1 MKLSGFTLFDAKL
14 TLCKLLFLVNCAQH
28 YCRFTYSLFTIHCT
42 RAQLLLGHTL
52 WVWSWSLLV
61 SMTTKRHGVVHKQE
75 CTYWMLSSWPLTVP
89 LSGNK
94 HRDFE
99 ITFSCCFLSWS
110 SLLCRKS
117 VEAERG
123 SPSLTRTTKANRIS
137 DMLLGGFYEN
147 TSWTQSRWK
156 IQIIIKNNNYKHMSV
171 ACLMKRIFQMYRLWM

>member
-1 MKLSGFTLFDAKL
+1 MCNFRFTLFDAKL
-14 TLCKLLFLVNCAQH
+14 NLCKHLFWVNSAQH
-28 YCRFTYSLFTIHCT
+28 YCCLFTIHCS
-42 RAQLLLGHTL
+42 RADF
-52 WVWSWSLLV
+52 LV
-61 SMTTKRHGVVHKQE
+61 FWFPWPLKDSVVHKQE

-94 HRDFE
+94 LRDFE

-147 TSWTQSRWK
+147 TSWTEEAEER
-156 IQIIIKNNNYKHMSV
+156 H
-171 ACLMKRIFQMYRLWM
+171 R